1 MYKKIIYLCLIVSIF
16 VTMNLSV
23 ISGTAAGKTK
33 FSDVTQSYSWATD
46 AINELVEK
54 GVIDGVGGKKFA
66 PDAPVTK
73 AQFAKMLAGALELEA
88 PQTEETEEV
97 ETEEVAVPEVVYK
110 DITEEHWAYPYVLAS
125 KDFLYES
132 ESANFN
138 PDENY
143 SREKCAYAIAY
154 ALGYGSKS
162 ANLLDVSVLENN
174 FTDVKDITPAL
185 KSAVAMTV
193 ERGIVKGSSG
203 EVRPKGEV
211 TRAEAAV
218 LLHRAMQYK
227 ARNSQNLFI
236 TQTPMM
242 GESTVTLEQAK
253 RWAEKKG
260 AHQRF
265 IDVADYYW
273 KYGEIT
279 GVRPEIL
286 YGQAAKETGFG
297 KYTGQVKP
305 EQNNWAGIKIKNPVA
320 DLPEDHETFATPE
333 DGVRAHFNHIS
344 AYVGIEPVGE
354 PHDRYYVLKT
364 VAWRGTVKNV
374 EQLGGKWAP
383 DVTYGYNIVV
393 KMLRGMEATKQTCEF
408 GAEHQK

>member
-1 MYKKIIYLCLIVSIF
+1 MYKKLIYLCLVVTLF
-16 VTMNLSV
+16 VTMNMSV
-23 ISGTAAGKTK
+23 ISGTAAGNTK
-33 FSDVTQSYSWATD
+33 FTDVTEHYSWATE

-54 GVIDGVGGKKFA
+54 GVIDGVGNKKFA
-66 PDAPVTK
+66 PDASVTK
-73 AQFAKMLAGALELEA
+73 EQFAKMLVGALDIELPADDAEVI
-88 PQTEETEEV
+88 TYEDVEEGS
-97 ETEEVAVPEVVYK
+97 
-110 DITEEHWAYPYVLAS
+110 WSYPYIVAS
-125 KDFLYES
+125 KGFFYGADS
-132 ESANFN
+132 ENFN

-154 ALGYGSKS
+154 ALGYGSKA
-162 ANLLDVSVLENN
+162 ANLLDTQVLENN
-174 FTDVKDITPAL
+174 FTDVDHITPAL

-218 LLHRAMQYK
+218 LLYRAMQYK

-265 IDVADYYW
+265 IDIADYYW

-297 KYTGQVKP
+297 KYTGQVQP

-320 DLPEDHETFATPE
+320 DRPEDHETFDTPE

-344 AYVGIEPVGE
+344 AYVGIDPVGE

-393 KMLRGMEATKQTCEF
+393 KMLRSMEATK
-408 GAEHQK
+408 

>member
-1 MYKKIIYLCLIVSIF
+1 MYKKLIYLCLVVSIF
-16 VTMNLSV
+16 VTMNLSA
-23 ISGTAAGKTK
+23 ISGTAAGNTK
-33 FSDVTQSYSWATD
+33 FTDVTSNYSWATD

-66 PDAPVTK
+66 PDSPVTK
-73 AQFAKMLAGALELEA
+73 AQFAKMLAGALDMETA
-88 PQTEETEEV
+88 PVEEVSEEQTEETI
-97 ETEEVAVPEVVYK
+97 TYK
-110 DITEEHWAYPYVLAS
+110 DVTEEHWAYPYVLAS
-125 KDFLYES
+125 KDFFYEA
-132 ESANFN
+132 ENTKFN

-162 ANLLDVSVLENN
+162 ANLLDANVLENN

-203 EVRPKGEV
+203 KVRPKGEV

-265 IDVADYYW
+265 IDIADYYW

-305 EQNNWAGIKIKNPVA
+305 EQNNWAGIKIKNPIA
-320 DLPEDHETFATPE
+320 DRPEDHETFATPE

-344 AYVGIEPVGE
+344 AYVGIDPVGE

-393 KMLRGMEATKQTCEF
+393 KMLRGMETTK
-408 GAEHQK
+408 

>member
-1 MYKKIIYLCLIVSIF
+1 MYKKIIYLCLVVSIF
-16 VTMNLSV
+16 VTMNMSL

-33 FSDVTQSYSWATD
+33 FSDVTQNYSWATD

-88 PQTEETEEV
+88 PQAEVTEETEEV
-97 ETEEVAVPEVVYK
+97 TVQETVYK

-125 KDFLYES
+125 KEFFYES

-154 ALGYGSKS
+154 ALGYGGKS
-162 ANLLDVSVLENN
+162 ANLLDASVLENN

-203 EVRPKGEV
+203 MVRPKGEV

-236 TQTPMM
+236 TQTPMI

-297 KYTGQVKP
+297 KYTGQVQP

-320 DLPEDHETFATPE
+320 DRPEDHETFATPE

-344 AYVGIEPVGE
+344 AYVGIDPVGE

-383 DVTYGYNIVV
+383 DITYGYNIVV
-393 KMLRGMEATKQTCEF
+393 KMLRSMESTK
-408 GAEHQK
+408 

>member
-1 MYKKIIYLCLIVSIF
+1 MYKKIIYLTLVIAIF
-16 VTMNLSV
+16 LSMNINTLP
-23 ISGTAAGKTK
+23 GTAAGGTTK
-33 FSDVTQSYSWATD
+33 FSDVTTDYSWAFD
-46 AINELVEK
+46 AINELAEK
-54 GVIDGVGGKKFA
+54 GVISGVDAKHFN

-73 AQFAKMLAGALELEA
+73 EQFAKMLVGALDLSLPEET
-88 PQTEETEEV
+88 TEESTLS
-97 ETEEVAVPEVVYK
+97 YK
-110 DITEEHWAYPYVLAS
+110 DVKEDRWSYPYIKAS
-125 KDFLYES
+125 AEFFYDDSFGS
-132 ESANFN
+132 VSFN
-138 PDENY
+138 PEENY
-143 SREKCAYAIAY
+143 TREKCAYAIAM
-154 ALGYGSKS
+154 ALGYGGKS
-162 ANLLDVSVLENN
+162 ANLLDAKVLENN
-174 FTDVKDITPAL
+174 FKDADDVASAL

-193 ERGIVKGSSG
+193 ERGIVKGSDKML
-203 EVRPKGEV
+203 RPEGEV

-253 RWAEKKG
+253 RWAASKG
-260 AHQRF
+260 AHERF
-265 IDVADYYW
+265 VNIADYYW

-279 GVRPEIL
+279 GIRPEIL

-297 KYTGQVKP
+297 KYTGQVNP

-320 DLPEDHETFATPE
+320 DRPEDHETFATPE
-333 DGVRAHFNHIS
+333 DGVRAHFNHIT
-344 AYVGIEPVGE
+344 AYLGIEPVGE
-354 PHDRYYVLKT
+354 PHDRYYVLQT

-393 KMLRGMEATKQTCEF
+393 KMLRGMENTK
-408 GAEHQK
+408 

>member
-1 MYKKIIYLCLIVSIF
+1 MYKKLIYLCLVVSIF
-16 VTMNLSV
+16 VTMNLSA
-23 ISGTAAGKTK
+23 ISGTAAGNTK
-33 FSDVTQSYSWATD
+33 FSDVTQNYSWATD

-73 AQFAKMLAGALELEA
+73 AQFAKMLAGALDIEIA
-88 PQTEETEEV
+88 PSEEVMEEQTEQTEET
-97 ETEEVAVPEVVYK
+97 VAYK
-110 DITEEHWAYPYVLAS
+110 DVTEDHWAYPYVLAS
-125 KDFLYES
+125 KDFFYS
-132 ESANFN
+132 ESDTKFN

-154 ALGYGSKS
+154 ALGYGGKS
-162 ANLLDVSVLENN
+162 ANLLDANVLENN
-174 FTDVKDITPAL
+174 FTDVDDITPAL

-203 EVRPKGEV
+203 MVRPKGEV

-218 LLHRAMQYK
+218 LLYRAMQYK

-265 IDVADYYW
+265 IDIADYYW

-279 GVRPEIL
+279 GIRPEIL

-297 KYTGQVKP
+297 KYTGQVQP
-305 EQNNWAGIKIKNPVA
+305 EQNNWAGIKIKNPIG
-320 DLPEDHETFATPE
+320 DRPEDHETFATPE

-344 AYVGIEPVGE
+344 AYVGIDPVGE

-393 KMLRGMEATKQTCEF
+393 KMLRSMEATE
-408 GAEHQK
+408 